1 MSPIDPDV
9 AALIEEMRQAQDDIR
24 SATLEVNAERA
35 QLARESQAEEERRA
49 EAARRGE
56 LGPHWQRL
64 QQRIDL
70 GETTVAAIMTGVD
83 MSPDAQAIREI
94 MVGNLADVIDES
106 QTATDVPTLDAFES
120 LTQTLT
126 TLQHSLER
134 LNDGERR

>member
-1 MSPIDPDV
+1 
-9 AALIEEMRQAQDDIR
+9 
-24 SATLEVNAERA
+24 
-35 QLARESQAEEERRA
+35 
-49 EAARRGE
+49 
-56 LGPHWQRL
+56 
-64 QQRIDL
+64 
-70 GETTVAAIMTGVD
+70 MTGVD